1 MNIKQA
7 IEILQQNKPT
17 SDSRRCG
24 KELCEACDVAI
35 SAMQEQQEIVS
46 KNTDYVKAIK
56 WMKNIINDAQVCLDE
71 MEQDTKKNPNTHYNT
86 LLYDGRKQKAKI
98 IILALLKLAYYEQLG
113 TLDEVRGSMQELQL
127 YKDGKLCLVPED
139 VYARQCEELDAY
151 KQLGILEEV
160 REAVEKQ
167 DPKKVEIWNGQAMRP
182 NCRSLFGN
190 MSDIRKLIAWDMP
203 HCKFCGQAIDWSE
216 EE

>member
-17 SDSRRCG
+17 SDSRCCG

-35 SAMQEQQEIVS
+35 SAM
-46 KNTDYVKAIK
+46 K
-56 WMKNIINDAQVCLDE
+56 
-71 MEQDTKKNPNTHYNT
+71 
-86 LLYDGRKQKAKI
+86 
-98 IILALLKLAYYEQLG
+98 
-113 TLDEVRGSMQELQL
+113 ELQL

-139 VYARQCEELDAY
+139 VYTRQCEELDAY

>member
-17 SDSRRCG
+17 SDSRCCG

-35 SAMQEQQEIVS
+35 SAM
-46 KNTDYVKAIK
+46 K
-56 WMKNIINDAQVCLDE
+56 
-71 MEQDTKKNPNTHYNT
+71 
-86 LLYDGRKQKAKI
+86 
-98 IILALLKLAYYEQLG
+98 
-113 TLDEVRGSMQELQL
+113 ELQL

-139 VYARQCEELDAY
+139 VYTSQCEELDAY

-167 DPKKVEIWNGQAMRP
+167 SECKSCGYKTHSERISKLNNCNNCGSLNTCVKRP
-182 NCRSLFGN
+182 EYGDYCRINCY
-190 MSDIRKLIAWDMP
+190 
-203 HCKFCGQAIDWSE
+203 DWRVKE
-216 EE
+216 